1 MAATSSDTS
10 LPPNVAAVPVPAI
23 TTTAAAVAAV
33 ATNIGTTKVGGALKI
48 VVGSTNAAKI
58 KACEMVVNQ
67 LFPII
72 TINETKHTY
81 VGVAVESGV
90 SNQPKSAV
98 ETMTGSFEH
107 TTYHTNEH
115 PKIVCLIDV
124 VCWCGD
130 LGAKNRAAAAQKV
143 HPDADFGT
151 IMTHGMKNS

>member
-10 LPPNVAAVPVPAI
+10 LPPNVAAVPVPAT
-23 TTTAAAVAAV
+23 TTTAAAVA
-33 ATNIGTTKVGGALKI
+33 TNTGTTKVGGASLKI

-124 VCWCGD
+124 VCWYGD

-151 IMTHGMKNS
+151 IMTHGVKNS